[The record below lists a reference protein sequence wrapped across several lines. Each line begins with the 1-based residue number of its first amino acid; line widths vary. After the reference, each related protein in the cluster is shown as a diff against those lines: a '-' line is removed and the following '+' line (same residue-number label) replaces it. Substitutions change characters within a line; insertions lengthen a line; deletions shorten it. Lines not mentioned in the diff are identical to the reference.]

1 MYNQYFGLNENPFS
15 IAPNPKF
22 LFMSRRHKEALAHLL
37 YGVSEGGG
45 FVMLTGEVGTGKT
58 TICRCLL
65 EQIPKSCE
73 LAFVLNPKL
82 SAIELL
88 ATICDELQ
96 IDYDK
101 NLGSVKL
108 LMDALSTYLIAKH
121 QDGKR
126 VVLMI
131 DEAQNL
137 SVEVLEQ
144 VRLLTN
150 LETNTEKLLQII
162 LIGQPELKTLLN
174 QRVLRQLAQR
184 VTARYHLE
192 PLSENELEDYVSH
205 RLAVAGQ
212 RNSPF
217 SNDAVKYLHSVS
229 GGIPRLVNSVCDRAL
244 LGAYVLNR
252 KVIDAKIIRKA
263 AKEVL
268 GDQAK
273 ELVAN
278 KDRENKAAMN
288 IDSGGVYLSKPVFF
302 GGIATVMSLLLAVI
316 IWQFSLM
323 RPTANTINT
332 TAQVEAP
339 KMRGGNDSGAVQAI
353 KTGAVADIPTMQSST
368 LPVKTSPQPLTTA
381 APEQNEAQQYSRPV
395 AATEESLLQTL
406 WRGQPWVREASF
418 AHKSLFATWSVA
430 YEPLQNGQPCTFA
443 VSQSLKCESGY
454 GSWQDLVAY
463 NRPALLR
470 FVTADR
476 GHFYGVLL
484 KIIKDNNDVFG
495 EFQFGDS
502 KRILSLNQINSL
514 WSGSYT
520 LLWRMPPGY
529 SRPIGRGSR
538 GKIVTWLSE
547 KLAAISGAETY
558 EAFTEYNSV
567 LAEKVR
573 QFQREHNL
581 IPDGIAG
588 AQTMIVVNSFVAES
602 EPRLY
607 EGDAPILLAKRG
619 Q

>member
-22 LFMSRRHKEALAHLL
+22 LFMSKRHKEALAHLL

-96 IDYDK
+96 IEYDK
-101 NLGSVKL
+101 SMGSMKV
-108 LMDALSTYLIAKH
+108 LMDALSKYLIEKH
-121 QDGKR
+121 QAGKR

-137 SVEVLEQ
+137 SAEVLEQ

-162 LIGQPELKTLLN
+162 LIGQPELKTLLS

-192 PLSENELEDYVSH
+192 PLTEHDLDDYVSH
-205 RLAVAGQ
+205 RLAIAGQ
-212 RNSPF
+212 RNNPF
-217 SNDAVKYLHSVS
+217 TQDAIKYLHTVS

-268 GDQAK
+268 GDQAR
-273 ELVAN
+273 ELASN
-278 KDRENKAAMN
+278 PSKDNLGAGLSFE
-288 IDSGGVYLSKPVFF
+288 SGGIYISKPAFF
-302 GGIATVMSLLLAVI
+302 GGIGAVMTLMLAVI
-316 IWQFSLM
+316 VWQFSVMQPSASL
-323 RPTANTINT
+323 PQETAEKRVLSPSVAPSKTVSQAEAEALETI
-332 TAQVEAP
+332 
-339 KMRGGNDSGAVQAI
+339 KSGAVVGDSGMMPQTLASSE
-353 KTGAVADIPTMQSST
+353 TGLIEAALPAQSAEPTR
-368 LPVKTSPQPLTTA
+368 QPLSHEPAISEA
-381 APEQNEAQQYSRPV
+381 A
-395 AATEESLLQTL
+395 LLQSL
-406 WRGQPWVREASF
+406 WAGQPWVREPSF
-418 AHKSLFATWSVA
+418 AHKPLFATWSVS
-430 YEPLQNGQPCTFA
+430 YNPLEHGAPCAFA
-443 VSQSLKCESGY
+443 MSQSLKCESGY
-454 GSWQDLVAY
+454 GSWNDLIAL
-463 NRPALLR
+463 NRPALLK
-470 FVTADR
+470 FMTAGR
-476 GHFYGVLL
+476 GHFYGILL
-484 KIIKDNNDVFG
+484 KVVRDTGGVKG
-495 EFQFGDS
+495 EFQFGS
-502 KRILSLNQINSL
+502 VRKVVPLEQVNSL
-514 WSGSYT
+514 WSGDYT

-529 SRPIGRGSR
+529 TRPVGRGSK

-547 KLAAISGAETY
+547 KLAAISGAATY
-558 EAFTEYNSV
+558 EAFTEYNSS

-573 QFQREHNL
+573 QFQQANNL
-581 IPDGIAG
+581 VPDGIAG
-588 AQTMIVVNSFVAES
+588 AQKMIVV
-602 EPRLY
+602 
-607 EGDAPILLAKRG
+607 K
-619 Q
+619 

>member
-1 MYNQYFGLNENPFS
+1 MTSFS
-15 IAPNPKF
+15 ILRLGF
-22 LFMSRRHKEALAHLL
+22 CVFMFTE
-37 YGVSEGGG
+37 
-45 FVMLTGEVGTGKT
+45 
-58 TICRCLL
+58 
-65 EQIPKSCE
+65 
-73 LAFVLNPKL
+73 N
-82 SAIELL
+82 
-88 ATICDELQ
+88 
-96 IDYDK
+96 
-101 NLGSVKL
+101 
-108 LMDALSTYLIAKH
+108 YLIEKH
-121 QDGKR
+121 QAGKR

-192 PLSENELEDYVSH
+192 PLSEHELEDYVSH
-205 RLAVAGQ
+205 RLAIAGQ

-217 SNDAVKYLHSVS
+217 NQEAVKYLHGVS

-273 ELVAN
+273 ELVMN
-278 KDRENKAAMN
+278 RPSNPRESSLS
-288 IDSGGVYLSKPVFF
+288 IDKGGVYISKPAFF
-302 GGIATVMSLLLAVI
+302 GGIAATMAVLVAVI
-316 IWQFSLM
+316 IWQ
-323 RPTANTINT
+323 INLLKPVSPPPQT
-332 TAQVEAP
+332 
-339 KMRGGNDSGAVQAI
+339 AVQAPANNQQIKKSGLEDEALSAI
-353 KTGAVADIPTMQSST
+353 KTGAVANIGMQAKNEE
-368 LPVKTSPQPLTTA
+368 PVQKA
-381 APEQNEAQQYSRPV
+381 V
-395 AATEESLLQTL
+395 QTL
-406 WRGQPWVREASF
+406 VDNTDSPRRLERERETSLFNEEQFLKTLWSGQPWVREASF
-418 AHKSLFATWSVA
+418 AHRPLFSTWSVR
-430 YEPLQNGQPCTFA
+430 YDPLEHGQPCTFA
-443 VSQSLKCESGY
+443 VRQSLKCESGY
-454 GSWQDLVAY
+454 GSWQDLVAF
-463 NRPALLR
+463 NRPALLK

-484 KIIKDNNDVFG
+484 KMINTEKGIHG

-502 KRILSLNQINSL
+502 RQVLSLEKINAY
-514 WSGSYT
+514 WSGNYT

-529 SRPIGRGSR
+529 IRPVGRGSR

-547 KLAAISGAETY
+547 KLAAISGEQTY
-558 EAFTEYNSV
+558 EAFTEYNAI

-573 QFQREHNL
+573 QFQRDNNL

-588 AQTMIVVNSFVAES
+588 AQTMIVVNSYVAES

-607 EGDAPILLAKRG
+607 EGEAPILLAKRG